1 MVDTRLLRLFDELI
15 LTSVIQS
22 HAPNRTIVKVVL
34 FFFNIFASLELN
46 PIKYHDDFQPK
57 IIETT
62 LIIF

>member
-1 MVDTRLLRLFDELI
+1 MVNTRFLRLFDELI

-22 HAPNRTIVKVVL
+22 HVPHRTIVKVVL
-34 FFFNIFASLELN
+34 FFSNTFASLELN

-57 IIETT
+57 NIETT